1 MSTLISTNGIDN
13 GVLHQIFRG
22 NVSGRVGKQKSN
34 SVAIW
39 DSQLTF
45 KAIANTE
52 NETGLVG
59 RDLQITVSA
68 AGYQLLS
75 FRARFVAG
83 KECNKQVYLSSS
95 DSLGSHLPND
105 DFG

>member
-1 MSTLISTNGIDN
+1 MYFAHHSCHLTTLLPTNGIDN

-22 NVSGRVGKQKSN
+22 NVLRRVSKQESN

-52 NETGLVG
+52 NETGLIG
-59 RDLQITVSA
+59 RDLQITVSG

-75 FRARFVAG
+75 FRARYVAG
-83 KECNKQVYLSSS
+83 KECNKQVYLVI
-95 DSLGSHLPND
+95 LRQ
-105 DFG
+105 F